1 MPELSQETERARA
14 SALFGLAEVTGP
26 SMVPT
31 LYHGDQLVVQYGAR
45 VRPGDVIVLRH
56 PFQQDLLVV
65 KRIAERRDG
74 GWWVRGDNA
83 YAGGDST
90 DYGTVPDELVLGKV
104 RLRYRPRRPAQR
116 SPLALVRWAL
126 SAARPVPRVR
136 SVRSVRS
143 ASRRLRAR

>member
-1 MPELSQETERARA
+1 MPELSQETERGRA
-14 SALFGLAEVTGP
+14 AALFGLAEVTGP

-31 LYHGDQLVVQYGAR
+31 LYHGDRLVVRYGAR
-45 VRPGDVIVLRH
+45 VRPGDVVVLRH

-65 KRIAERRDG
+65 KRAVERRDG

-90 DYGTVPDELVLGKV
+90 DYGAVPDELILGRV
-104 RLRYRPRRPAQR
+104 RLRYRPLKPDQR
-116 SPLALVRWAL
+116 SPLAKVRWAL
-126 SAARPVPRVR
+126 SAARPV
-136 SVRSVRS
+136 SAVRS